1 MSVHKDK
8 KRGTWFVKYQNRT
21 KRGFNSKKEADEY
34 EARLKTGLEKPKKK
48 EYHKFSAVASDFLKA
63 KKAEVQY
70 STYYKSKE
78 IIELHILPNAKDKP
92 IENIVE
98 LECRNFK
105 ERIASTNLATSYKN
119 NILLHYKA
127 IFKHAQKY
135 FGLNT
140 NPTQFLSPFKK
151 SFKEKIETKKKETN
165 VWNYEEFGKFIKCV
179 DEANYRMLFIVLFF
193 TGLRLGEALALTH
206 ADLLDHKLSITKSVT
221 KFSLTD
227 AYEVKDTKNVS
238 SIREVSLND
247 SLYLLLLDYQNTEK
261 QDTDFQYSWF
271 MFGGVKPLSRTNVSR
286 YKDNAIEKSGV
297 KRITIHQFR
306 HSHATNLINDG
317 VNVVAVSKRLGHS
330 DVSMTL
336 RVYTHLFQK
345 IDEELIDNLE
355 KSSHDLLTDIK

>member
-1 MSVHKDK
+1 M
-8 KRGTWFVKYQNRT
+8 
-21 KRGFNSKKEADEY
+21 
-34 EARLKTGLEKPKKK
+34 
-48 EYHKFSAVASDFLKA
+48 
-63 KKAEVQY
+63 
-70 STYYKSKE
+70 
-78 IIELHILPNAKDKP
+78 
-92 IENIVE
+92 
-98 LECRNFK
+98 
-105 ERIASTNLATSYKN
+105 
-119 NILLHYKA
+119 
-127 IFKHAQKY
+127 
-135 FGLNT
+135 
-140 NPTQFLSPFKK
+140 
-151 SFKEKIETKKKETN
+151 
-165 VWNYEEFGKFIKCV
+165 
-179 DEANYRMLFIVLFF
+179 
-193 TGLRLGEALALTH
+193 
-206 ADLLDHKLSITKSVT
+206 
-221 KFSLTD
+221 
-227 AYEVKDTKNVS
+227 
-238 SIREVSLND
+238 ND